1 MPGRPLPGAAAGD
14 NDTSLT
20 LMQKEEKRAH
30 VPREEWRRLHPK
42 PPREKGSGDAD
53 FGKKG
58 GPARARLVRGVLRS
72 RAELEAAS
80 PLNLKLWGLTSVE
93 AYFETEDRR
102 AAAKV
107 SLDALV
113 RDPEVSP
120 AEKHDAVARHHVVWG
135 RSTFAC
141 AKCWLLKGNCVCR
154 HFVKATATRGRSSTS
169 NDARKHAH
177 GGVPSQPSMRPPY
190 VRVLAYAHHHEVARG
205 NSTGV
210 LIPSCLPFGELLV
223 AGVAEHEARLERVL
237 RESAGRVAVLWPRDT
252 MGFAAVRERLRDA
265 RANDEVAARGGGG
278 DDDDDDDDETFG
290 WTFVAVDATWNSAR
304 KMVSRIPVSV
314 PRVGVPADAFEAL
327 AARVP
332 PLPTHDSLLGPVR
345 KYDARKGAAS
355 EALKGK
361 EQERRALGSSGAEGS
376 GRRSTFEAVLAS
388 LLAVGA
394 LDEDACAALLRNV
407 KVKVNAVLR
416 QKHMPEAYDLRGE
429 GGDAE
434 EVASAFANA
443 QV

>member
-42 PPREKGSGDAD
+42 PPREQGSGDAD

-93 AYFETEDRR
+93 AYFEIEDRR

-141 AKCWLLKGNCVCR
+141 AKCWLLKGNCACP
-154 HFVKATATRGRSSTS
+154 HFVKATATRARASQS
-169 NDARKHAH
+169 NA
-177 GGVPSQPSMRPPY
+177 PPSMRPPY
-190 VRVLAYAHHHEVARG
+190 VRVVAYAHHHEVARG
-205 NSTGV
+205 NSTGN
-210 LIPSCLPFGELLV
+210 LIPTCLPFGELLV
-223 AGVAEHEARLERVL
+223 AGLAEHEARLERIL
-237 RESAGRVAVLWPRDT
+237 RESGGRVAVLWPRHT
-252 MGFAAVRERLRDA
+252 MPFAAVGERLRDA
-265 RANDEVAARGGGG
+265 RANDAVAARDADANADADADA
-278 DDDDDDDDETFG
+278 DDVG

-304 KMVSRIPVSV
+304 KMVSRIPASV
-314 PRVGVPADAFEAL
+314 PRVAVPADAFDAL

-345 KYDARKGAAS
+345 KYDARKGMARDA
-355 EALKGK
+355 K
-361 EQERRALGSSGAEGS
+361 ETRAGRARGAESS

-416 QKHMPEAYDLRGE
+416 QKHMPEAYNLAGE
-429 GGDAE
+429 GGRGDAE
-434 EVASAFANA
+434 ALANAFANA
-443 QV
+443 ET

>member
-1 MPGRPLPGAAAGD
+1 MPT
-14 NDTSLT
+14 N
-20 LMQKEEKRAH
+20 
-30 VPREEWRRLHPK
+30 
-42 PPREKGSGDAD
+42 
-53 FGKKG
+53 
-58 GPARARLVRGVLRS
+58 VRGRDYWWGVI
-72 RAELEAAS
+72 S
-80 PLNLKLWGLTSVE
+80 PGE
-93 AYFETEDRR
+93 Q
-102 AAAKV
+102 
-107 SLDALV
+107 SLVDY
-113 RDPEVSP
+113 P
-120 AEKHDAVARHHVVWG
+120 AHERNFHKNP
-135 RSTFAC
+135 
-141 AKCWLLKGNCVCR
+141 KGIVKQISFICGA
-154 HFVKATATRGRSSTS
+154 FVDDDDG
-169 NDARKHAH
+169 D
-177 GGVPSQPSMRPPY
+177 
-190 VRVLAYAHHHEVARG
+190 
-205 NSTGV
+205 
-210 LIPSCLPFGELLV
+210 
-223 AGVAEHEARLERVL
+223 
-237 RESAGRVAVLWPRDT
+237 D
-252 MGFAAVRERLRDA
+252 D
-265 RANDEVAARGGGG
+265 DDGGG